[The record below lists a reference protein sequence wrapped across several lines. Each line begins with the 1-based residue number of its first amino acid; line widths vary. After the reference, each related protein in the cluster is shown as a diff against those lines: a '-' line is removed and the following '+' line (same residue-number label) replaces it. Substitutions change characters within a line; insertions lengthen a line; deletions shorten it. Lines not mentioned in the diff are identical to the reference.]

1 MDAHDAL
8 HELDAKIA
16 EWEADNVFPG
26 DRGYQDM
33 LERRAELQEA
43 ADKETEELWERL
55 NKQ

>member
-1 MDAHDAL
+1 MDIHDQLA
-8 HELDAKIA
+8 ELEATIA

-33 LERRAELQEA
+33 LERRDALREA
-43 ADKETEELWERL
+43 VDEENKQFWDRL